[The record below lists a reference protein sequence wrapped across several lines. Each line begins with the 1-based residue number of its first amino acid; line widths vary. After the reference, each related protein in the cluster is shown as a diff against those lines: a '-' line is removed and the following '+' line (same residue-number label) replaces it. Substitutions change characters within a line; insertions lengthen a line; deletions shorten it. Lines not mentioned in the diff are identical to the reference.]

1 MEFIDLKSQY
11 SVIEDSV
18 KERIQ
23 QVLDHGKY
31 IMGPEVEELEN
42 RLAVFSGVKHCI
54 SCANGTDALQ
64 MVLMAWGVGP
74 GDAVF
79 VPSFTFMSTAEVVR
93 LVGAVPIFVDCDGR
107 TFNINPQ
114 HLREAIEGVRQR
126 GVLIPKVVIPV
137 DLFGLIADY
146 DAIELVAMEY
156 GLKVLEDAAQSFGAS
171 VNGRMA
177 ASFGHAATTSFFPAK
192 PLGCYGDGGAIFTND
207 QELASLLKSIRVHG
221 QGSDKYDNVR
231 IGLNARLDTLQA
243 AILLA
248 KLDVFPEE
256 IKARQLIVENYK
268 AALMRSIRLPLIPEG
283 SVSAWAQYSVLA
295 QSEAHRT
302 KLMEALKQAGIP
314 TMVYYRKPL
323 HMQTAF
329 EDGREHQGSYPVSEN
344 IASRIFS
351 LPMHPFLEQ
360 QDIESIAAVI
370 NSVEA

>member
-1 MEFIDLKSQY
+1 MEFIDLRSQY
-11 SVIEDSV
+11 KAIEDSV
-18 KERIQ
+18 KARIQ

-42 RLAVFSGVKHCI
+42 RLAAFSGVKHCI

-64 MVLMAWGVGP
+64 MVLMAWGIGP

-107 TFNINPQ
+107 TFNIDPQ
-114 HLREAIEGVRQR
+114 RLRGAVERVRKR
-126 GVLIPKVVIPV
+126 GLLTPRVVIPV

-146 DAIELVAMEY
+146 DAIEHIAREY
-156 GLKVLEDAAQSFGAS
+156 DLKVLEDAAQSFGAS
-171 VNGRMA
+171 DNGRMA
-177 ASFGHAATTSFFPAK
+177 GSFGHAATTSFFPAK

-207 QELASLLKSIRVHG
+207 DELASVLKSIRVHG
-221 QGSDKYDNVR
+221 QGSDKYDNVS

-248 KLDVFPEE
+248 KLEVFPGE
-256 IKARQLIVENYK
+256 INARQKVAANYST
-268 AALMRSIRLPLIPEG
+268 AFHESVSLPLVTEG

-295 QSEAHRT
+295 KSEAHRT
-302 KLMEALKQAGIP
+302 RLMEALKQAGIP
-314 TMVYYRKPL
+314 SMVYYRKPL

-329 EDGREHQGSYPVSEN
+329 EDVREHQGGCLVSEDV
-344 IASRIFS
+344 ASRIFS
-351 LPMHPFLEQ
+351 LPMHPYLER
-360 QDIESIAAVI
+360 QDIESIASVI